1 MALTKKSSAT
11 IPHGLGTEVAAA
23 KTATGLAT
31 ITSAEVSA
39 ELTVNTMAKDETG
52 EFVAHLVGDTK
63 NSIKL
68 DGHTT
73 AIDRPTLG
81 AQVTFGG
88 RQAAVISSTITA
100 SNEDFVKASVS
111 AEGFVGTGSGNYA

>member
-1 MALTKKSSAT
+1 MALTKKSSVT
-11 IPHGLGTEVAAA
+11 IPHGLGSEVAAA

-31 ITSAEVSA
+31 ITSAEVGA

-63 NSIKL
+63 HSIKL
-68 DGHTT
+68 DGH
-73 AIDRPTLG
+73 AAAAELPSLG
-81 AQVTFGG
+81 AQITYAG
-88 RQAAVISSTITA
+88 RQAAVVSASISA

-111 AEGFVGTGSGNYA
+111 AEGFVGTGTGNYA